1 MSTPVGTSGMRR
13 AVRVWLSALAG
24 LLAVAVIGALTDQ
37 SFGPL
42 DGFISKWSY
51 NVVLLGGSLACLARG
66 LLISEARR
74 AWLLLGLGLV
84 LWTMGNI
91 YYSVVLWDLS
101 VIPVP
106 SPSDG
111 FWIILYPL
119 SLISVAALVRGR
131 VQTSGFHLWMDG
143 AMGALAV
150 GAVVAAIG
158 FDPLFE
164 AGSGNALALATNA
177 AYPIGDLLLISMIV
191 GAIGVSGWR
200 IDGLWAWLG
209 GGLVLFAVVDSIYL
223 VKVVNETWVPGNVL
237 EAGWPA
243 AMLCIGFAAWQP
255 LRELAPSDP
264 FKARIATMPLFFA
277 SIALGVVIFD
287 HFHHVNIVA
296 LSAAAAA
303 LAVAITRMTIVFRQN
318 IGMIGSTHHE
328 AMTDSLTGLGNRRR
342 LMHELDEAC
351 GKATLD
357 EPLAVIIFDLNGFK
371 HYNDTF
377 GHPAGDALLARL
389 GRSLET
395 AIVGGCAYR
404 LGGDEFCVL
413 VSCRNDSAEAIT
425 NRLIPALTDQG
436 EGFTIGT
443 AAGWSV
449 VPAEETTP
457 SAALRRADVR
467 MYENKNLGRVPGSGR
482 LADTVLI
489 KALGNSANLQLHQT
503 GVASLA
509 EKLCNRL
516 EVPPIEAQLVGLAAE
531 LHDVGKEAVPA
542 EVLSKPGP
550 LDEDERAFIR
560 QHTIIGQRILG
571 VSPALNYVAQLVR
584 SSHEAIDGSGYPD
597 GLRGD
602 QIPLGARVVAVCDA
616 FDAMVSDRP
625 YRETMS
631 VEEAIAEL
639 RRCAGTQF
647 DPNVVEAF
655 ASIVQ
660 GRDDQGRDDIE
671 SQVLNPL

>member
-1 MSTPVGTSGMRR
+1 MRR
-13 AVRVWLSALAG
+13 AVGVWLMALTG
-24 LLAVAVIGALTDQ
+24 LLAVAVIGAVTDQ

-42 DGFISKWSY
+42 EGFISKWSY
-51 NVVLLGGSLACLARG
+51 NVVLLGGALACLARG
-66 LLISEARR
+66 VLIPEARK
-74 AWLLLGLGLV
+74 AWVLLGLGMA
-84 LWTMGNI
+84 LWTIGNI
-91 YYSVVLWDLS
+91 YYSVVLWDLT
-101 VIPVP
+101 VLPVP

-111 FWIILYPL
+111 FWLILYPL

-150 GAVVAAIG
+150 GSIVAAIG
-158 FDPLFE
+158 FDALFE
-164 AGSGNALALATNA
+164 GGSGNALALATNA

-255 LRELAPSDP
+255 LRKLAPSDP
-264 FKARIATMPLFFA
+264 FRARIATMPLFFS

-287 HFHHVNIVA
+287 HFHRVNIVSLTTA
-296 LSAAAAA
+296 SAA

-318 IGMIGSTHHE
+318 IGMIGSTHQE

-342 LMHELDEAC
+342 LMRELEEAC
-351 GKATLD
+351 EKATPD

-371 HYNDTF
+371 QYNDTF
-377 GHPAGDALLARL
+377 GHPAGDTLLARL

-413 VSCRNDSAEAIT
+413 VSCRNDSPEAIT
-425 NRLIPALTDQG
+425 NLLVPALSERG

-449 VPAEETTP
+449 IPSEATTP
-457 SAALRRADVR
+457 SAALRLADMR
-467 MYENKNLGRVPGSGR
+467 MYENKSIGRGSEGGR
-482 LADTVLI
+482 LTGKVLLA
-489 KALGNSANLQLHQT
+489 ALGHRDQSLQLRHS
-503 GVASLA
+503 GVAGLA

-516 EVPPIEAQLVGLAAE
+516 ELSQIESQLVGLAAE
-531 LHDVGKEAVPA
+531 LHDVGKEAVPE

-550 LDEDERAFIR
+550 LDEHERAFVR

-584 SSHEAIDGSGYPD
+584 SSHEAIDGTGYPD
-597 GLRGD
+597 GLSGD
-602 QIPLGARVVAVCDA
+602 QIPIGARVVAVCDA
-616 FDAMVSDRP
+616 FDAMVSERP
-625 YRETMS
+625 YRDAMS

-639 RRCAGTQF
+639 RRCSGTQF
-647 DPNVVEAF
+647 DTNVVEAF
-655 ASIVQ
+655 TSIVED
-660 GRDDQGRDDIE
+660 RDDTE
-671 SQVLNPL
+671 SHLLNPL

>member
-1 MSTPVGTSGMRR
+1 VG
-13 AVRVWLSALAG
+13 VWLSALSA
-24 LLAVAVIGALTDQ
+24 LLAVAVFGAVTDQ
-37 SFGPL
+37 SFGAL
-42 DGFISKWSY
+42 EGFFSKWSY

-66 LLISEARR
+66 LLIREARK
-74 AWLLLGLGLV
+74 AWLLLGLGMA
-84 LWTMGNI
+84 LWTIGNI
-91 YYSVVLWDLS
+91 YYTVVLWDLT
-101 VIPVP
+101 VLPVP

-111 FWIILYPL
+111 FWLILYPL

-150 GAVVAAIG
+150 GSIVAAIG
-158 FDPLFE
+158 FDALFE

-223 VKVVNETWVPGNVL
+223 VKVVNETWIPGNVL
-237 EAGWPA
+237 EAGWSA

-255 LRELAPSDP
+255 LRKLAPSDP
-264 FKARIATMPLFFA
+264 FRARIATMPLFFS

-287 HFHHVNIVA
+287 HFHRVNIVSLTTA
-296 LSAAAAA
+296 SAA
-303 LAVAITRMTIVFRQN
+303 LAVAITRMTMVFRQN
-318 IGMIGSTHHE
+318 INMIGSTHQE
-328 AMTDSLTGLGNRRR
+328 AMTDALTGLGNRRR
-342 LMHELDEAC
+342 LMRELEDAC
-351 GKATLD
+351 EKATPD

-413 VSCRNDSAEAIT
+413 VSCRNDTAEAIT
-425 NRLIPALTDQG
+425 NRLIPALSDQG

-443 AAGWSV
+443 AAGWSI
-449 VPAEETTP
+449 VPSEETTP

-482 LADTVLI
+482 LTDTVLL
-489 KALGNSANLQLHQT
+489 KTLGRTDNGLQLHHS
-503 GVASLA
+503 GVAALA
-509 EKLCNRL
+509 EKLSNRL
-516 EVPPIEAQLVGLAAE
+516 ELSPIESQLVGLAAE
-531 LHDVGKEAVPA
+531 LHDVGKEAVPD

-550 LDEDERAFIR
+550 LDEEEKAFVR

-571 VSPALNYVAQLVR
+571 VSPALNYIAQLVR
-584 SSHEAIDGSGYPD
+584 SSHEYIDGTGYPD
-597 GLRGD
+597 GLRGE

-616 FDAMVSDRP
+616 FDAMVSERSYKD
-625 YRETMS
+625 TMS

-639 RRCAGTQF
+639 RRCSGTQF
-647 DPNVVEAF
+647 DADVVEAF
-655 ASIVQ
+655 VAIVQ
-660 GRDDQGRDDIE
+660 DREDTK
-671 SQVLNPL
+671 SHLLNPL

>member
-1 MSTPVGTSGMRR
+1 MRR
-13 AVRVWLSALAG
+13 AVGVWLTSLTG
-24 LLAVAVIGALTDQ
+24 LLAVAVFGAVTDA

-42 DGFISKWSY
+42 EGFISKWSY
-51 NVVLLGGSLACLARG
+51 NVVLLGGALAALARG
-66 LLISEARR
+66 VLISEARK
-74 AWLLLGLGLV
+74 AWVLLGLGMA
-84 LWTMGNI
+84 LWTIGNI

-101 VIPVP
+101 VLPVP

-111 FWIILYPL
+111 FWLILYPL
-119 SLISVAALVRGR
+119 SLVSVAALVRGR

-150 GAVVAAIG
+150 GSIVAAIA
-158 FDPLFE
+158 FDALFD
-164 AGSGNALALATNA
+164 AGSGDALALATNA
-177 AYPIGDLLLISMIV
+177 AYPIGDLLLISIIV

-209 GGLVLFAVVDSIYL
+209 GGLVLFAVVDSVYL

-255 LRELAPSDP
+255 LRKLAPSDP
-264 FKARIATMPLFFA
+264 FRARIATMPLFFS

-287 HFHHVNIVA
+287 HFYRVNIVSLTTA
-296 LSAAAAA
+296 SAA

-318 IGMIGSTHHE
+318 IGMIGSTHRE
-328 AMTDSLTGLGNRRR
+328 AMTDALTGLGNRRR
-342 LMHELDEAC
+342 LMRELEEAC
-351 GKATLD
+351 EKATPD

-377 GHPAGDALLARL
+377 GHQAGDALLARL

-413 VSCRNDSAEAIT
+413 VSCRNDTAEAIT
-425 NRLIPALTDQG
+425 NRLIPALSDRG

-443 AAGWSV
+443 AAGWSI
-449 VPAEETTP
+449 VPSEETSP

-482 LADTVLI
+482 LTDTVLL
-489 KALGNSANLQLHQT
+489 KTLGRTDNELQLHHS
-503 GVASLA
+503 GVAALA
-509 EKLCNRL
+509 EKLSKRL
-516 EVPPIEAQLVGLAAE
+516 ELSPVESQLVGLAAE
-531 LHDVGKEAVPA
+531 LHDVGKEAVPD

-550 LDEDERAFIR
+550 LDEEEKAFVR

-571 VSPALNYVAQLVR
+571 VSPALNYIAQLVR
-584 SSHEAIDGSGYPD
+584 SSHESIDGTGYPD
-597 GLRGD
+597 GLRGE

-616 FDAMVSDRP
+616 FDAMVSERP
-625 YRETMS
+625 YKDTMS

-639 RRCAGTQF
+639 RRCSGTQF
-647 DPNVVEAF
+647 DADVVEAF
-655 ASIVQ
+655 VTIVQ
-660 GRDDQGRDDIE
+660 DRDEVE
-671 SQVLNPL
+671 SHLLNPL